1 MFKNVRV
8 ITGIIVLL
16 AIFTLL
22 QGLSGRLFYTAIAQ
36 DRDNFSQSRA
46 LSYQQE
52 QLADGWQ
59 TLVMTRVTINRVAIR
74 YLKQQNAGVAQAE
87 IGPLLDAANASL
99 DSAEGYFKNY
109 RAAPR
114 LPGQDAAL
122 AAEVERRFTAL
133 YSLLRDS
140 SRYLRAGDYPAY
152 GNLETQAAQD
162 AMAEIYAQWRAQN
175 HGLLQQGIDA
185 NQRSFERMV
194 WTLAGIALAVVLLI
208 ILAGAAAR
216 GILLRPLAQLHA
228 HLRRLTAG
236 DLSATLAGG
245 RNELGSLARSI
256 SEMQQALISIV
267 GQVRGGADALLHGS
281 GDITVG
287 NADLSSRTEQQA
299 AALEETAASM
309 EQLTAT
315 VRQNADNA
323 RQASQLASSAS
334 ATADQGGTEVGQV
347 VTTMG
352 EIADSSRKI
361 ASITGVIDSIA
372 FQTNIL
378 ALNAAVE
385 AARAG
390 EQGRGFAVVAGEVR
404 SLAQRSA
411 QAAREIRTLIEDSV
425 RRIDTGSQQAT
436 QAGETMQSV
445 VGAAQ
450 RVTGIIAEIAAAS
463 DEQSLGIAQV
473 SQAVS
478 EMEQV
483 TQQNAALVQQSAASA
498 TSLEERACGLSQAV
512 ALFTL
517 PGDSTGSDARAT
529 TA

>member
-1 MFKNVRV
+1 MIKNIRV
-8 ITGIIVLL
+8 ITGLIVLL
-16 AIFTLL
+16 AVFTLL
-22 QGLSGRLFYTAIAQ
+22 QGVSGGLFYSAITQ

-46 LSYQQE
+46 LSDQQE

-74 YLKQQNAGVAQAE
+74 YLKQQNGGVRQAE

-99 DSAEGYFKNY
+99 DKAAHYFENY

-114 LPGQDAAL
+114 LPGQDEAL
-122 AAEVERRFTAL
+122 ASAVEQRFQTL
-133 YSLLRDS
+133 YTLLRDS

-162 AMAEIYAQWRAQN
+162 ALAESYAQWREQN
-175 HGLLQQGIDA
+175 RALLQRGIDE
-185 NQRSFERMV
+185 NQRSFEHMC
-194 WTLAGIALAVVLLI
+194 WMLAAIALAVLALI
-208 ILAGAAAR
+208 STAALAAR
-216 GILLRPLAQLHA
+216 GILLQPLAQLHA
-228 HLRRLTAG
+228 HLRRLSAG
-236 DLSATLAGG
+236 DLSVRLEGG
-245 RNELGSLARSI
+245 RNELGQLAHSVN
-256 SEMQQALISIV
+256 SMQQALIAIV
-267 GQVRGGADALLHGS
+267 SQVRGGVDALLLGS
-281 GDITVG
+281 GEITTG
-287 NADLSSRTEQQA
+287 NADLSTRTEQQA
-299 AALEETAASM
+299 ASLEETAASM

-323 RQASQLASSAS
+323 RQASQLANSAS
-334 ATADQGGTEVGQV
+334 ETANQGGSEVSRV
-347 VTTMG
+347 VATMHD
-352 EIADSSRKI
+352 IAGSSRQI
-361 ASITGVIDSIA
+361 ANITAVIDSIS

-404 SLAQRSA
+404 NLAQRSA

-425 RRIDTGSQQAT
+425 RRIDAGSHQVV

-445 VGAAQ
+445 VEAAQ
-450 RVTGIIAEIAAAS
+450 RVNGIMTEIAAAS
-463 DEQSLGIAQV
+463 DEQSLGISQV

-483 TQQNAALVQQSAASA
+483 TQQNAALVQQSATTAA
-498 TSLEERACGLSQAV
+498 SLEEQAAGLAQAV
-512 ALFTL
+512 AVFTL
-517 PGDSTGSDARAT
+517 PARDKSA
-529 TA
+529 